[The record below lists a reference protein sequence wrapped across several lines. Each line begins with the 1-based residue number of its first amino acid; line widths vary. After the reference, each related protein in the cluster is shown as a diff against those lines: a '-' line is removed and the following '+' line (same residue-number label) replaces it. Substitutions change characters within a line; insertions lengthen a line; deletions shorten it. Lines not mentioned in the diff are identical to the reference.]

1 MINWTHTARCDIKT
15 CFQKLTYSSPLKNTN
30 FCDSVPNF
38 SVHKTAILI
47 INLKADLQNFYEA
60 KQIKQNPT

>member
-1 MINWTHTARCDIKT
+1 
-15 CFQKLTYSSPLKNTN
+15 
-30 FCDSVPNF
+30 VPNF
-38 SVHKTAILI
+38 SVHKIAILI